1 MLVVDSSAALS
12 WALRDEQGS
21 GLALL
26 ETMVEEPAIVP
37 VHWILEVTNA
47 LRMAVQRARLQ
58 PDERH
63 AIVERLENLSIT
75 VDAETVSRG
84 WREIPLLA
92 DRFALTTYDAAYLEL
107 AIRLDL
113 SLATMDKTLARA
125 ARAAG
130 VPLLI

>member
-37 VHWILEVTNA
+37 VHWILEVTHA
-47 LRMAVQRARLQ
+47 FRMAVQRARLQ

-113 SLATMDKTLARA
+113 SLATMDKALARA

>member
-26 ETMVEEPAIVP
+26 EAMVEEPAIVP

-63 AIVERLENLSIT
+63 AIVERLNNLSIT
-75 VDAETVSRG
+75 VDAETVPRG
-84 WREIPLLA
+84 WGEIPLLA

-107 AIRLDL
+107 ATRLDL
-113 SLATMDKTLARA
+113 PLATMDKALARA

>member
-58 PDERH
+58 PEERH

-113 SLATMDKTLARA
+113 SLATMDKALARA

>member
-47 LRMAVQRARLQ
+47 FRMAVQRARLQ

>member
-47 LRMAVQRARLQ
+47 LRMAVQRVRLQ

-113 SLATMDKTLARA
+113 SLATMDKALARA

>member
-12 WALRDEQGS
+12 WTLRDEQGG
-21 GLALL
+21 GLELL
-26 ETMVEEPAIVP
+26 ERMAEEPAIVP

-58 PDERH
+58 PNERR
-63 AIVERLENLSIT
+63 AIVERLKNLSIT
-75 VDAETVSRG
+75 VDIETIPRG
-84 WREIPLLA
+84 WAEIPLLA
-92 DRFALTTYDAAYLEL
+92 DRFELTTYDAAYLEL

-113 SLATMDKTLARA
+113 PLATMDKVLTRA

-130 VPLLI
+130 VPLL

>member
-12 WALRDEQGS
+12 WTLRDEQGG
-21 GLALL
+21 GLGLL
-26 ETMVEEPAIVP
+26 ERMAEEPAIVP

-58 PDERH
+58 PNERR
-63 AIVERLENLSIT
+63 AIVERLRNLSIT
-75 VDAETVSRG
+75 VDIESVPRG
-84 WREIPLLA
+84 WAEIPLLA
-92 DRFALTTYDAAYLEL
+92 DRFELTTYDAAYLEL

-113 SLATMDKTLARA
+113 PLATMDKALTRA

-130 VPLLI
+130 VPLL

>member
-12 WALRDEQGS
+12 WTLRDEQGG
-21 GLALL
+21 GLGLL
-26 ETMVEEPAIVP
+26 ERMAEEPAIVP

-58 PDERH
+58 PNERR
-63 AIVERLENLSIT
+63 AIVERLKNLSIT
-75 VDAETVSRG
+75 VDIEAIPRG
-84 WREIPLLA
+84 WAEIPLLA

-113 SLATMDKTLARA
+113 PLATMDKALTRA

-130 VPLLI
+130 VPLL

>member
-113 SLATMDKTLARA
+113 SLATMDKALARA

>member
-75 VDAETVSRG
+75 IDAETVSRG

-113 SLATMDKTLARA
+113 SLATMDKALARA